1 VEREIVIGAK
11 SLRQLD
17 RAGAARALVT
27 SAAAVAAVSLA
38 VAALDSVAPV
48 LSLGALY
55 LLAVLPVAALYG
67 TAWGLAVSVASM
79 VVFNW
84 FFLPPTHTPRLASS
98 ENWVALAVY
107 LFTAVVVSELATRL
121 RRQAAESEQRRA
133 EAAFAA
139 EISRLLLERPS
150 VEAELREIASR
161 AAALLGAAR
170 GRIEL
175 GSHRRPDPGWS
186 AYDLDAGSRHVG
198 RLFLEGGG
206 RTPEDVA
213 ARVPPLL
220 ASVLASA
227 LDREQLA
234 RQARDAESR
243 LAREEAEA
251 EALRRSD
258 AAKTAVLRS
267 VSHDLRSPLT
277 AIGTLGELLES
288 AELSEPERR
297 ELVAEIRTQAQ
308 RLDRLV
314 SNLLDLSRLEA
325 GAARP
330 AQELWPADGL
340 VARALDAL
348 GDNADRVTVSLP
360 EAPALVRVD
369 AAQLERALV
378 NLLENAVR
386 YSPEGQPVELV
397 VGLEGGEVV
406 IRVRDHGPGIPANRR
421 GRIFQ
426 AFQTGEDERGGSGLG
441 LAIARGF
448 VQLNGG
454 RLWVEP
460 RRGGAELALS
470 LPAAATPAEVAT

>member
-17 RAGAARALVT
+17 RARQARALAA

-38 VAALDSVAPV
+38 VLALESVAPV

-55 LLAVLPVAALYG
+55 LLAVLPVAALFG
-67 TAWGLAVSVASM
+67 TGWGLAVSVASM

-84 FFLPPTHTPRLASS
+84 FFLPPTHTLRLADS

-121 RRQAAESEQRRA
+121 RRQAAESEQRRE

-150 VEAELREIASR
+150 VEAELREIAAR
-161 AAALLGAAR
+161 AAKLLGATR

-175 GSHRRPDPGWS
+175 GSHRRPDSGWS
-186 AYDLDAGSRHVG
+186 GYDLDAGSRHVG
-198 RLFLEGGG
+198 RLFLEGGSP
-206 RTPEDVA
+206 PEDVA
-213 ARVPPLL
+213 LRVPPML

-234 RQARDAESR
+234 WQARDAESR
-243 LAREEAEA
+243 LAREETEA

-258 AAKTAVLRS
+258 AAKTAVLRA

-277 AIGTLGELLES
+277 AIGTLGELLET

-297 ELVAEIRTQAQ
+297 ELVGEIRTQAQ

-314 SNLLDLSRLEA
+314 SNLLELSRLEA
-325 GAARP
+325 GAASP

-348 GDNADRVTVSLP
+348 GDSTDRVSVTLP
-360 EAPALVRVD
+360 DAQALVRVD

-378 NLLENAVR
+378 NLLENALR
-386 YSPEGQPVELV
+386 YSPEEARVELTV
-397 VGLEGGEVV
+397 ALEGSDVV
-406 IRVRDHGPGIPANRR
+406 IRVRDHGPGIPASRR

-426 AFQTGEDERGGSGLG
+426 PFQRGEDERGGSGLG

-470 LPAAATPAEVAT
+470 LPAAATPAGVAT

>member
-1 VEREIVIGAK
+1 
-11 SLRQLD
+11 
-17 RAGAARALVT
+17 
-27 SAAAVAAVSLA
+27 
-38 VAALDSVAPV
+38 
-48 LSLGALY
+48 
-55 LLAVLPVAALYG
+55 
-67 TAWGLAVSVASM
+67 M
-79 VVFNW
+79 
-84 FFLPPTHTPRLASS
+84 
-98 ENWVALAVY
+98 
-107 LFTAVVVSELATRL
+107 
-121 RRQAAESEQRRA
+121 
-133 EAAFAA
+133 
-139 EISRLLLERPS
+139 
-150 VEAELREIASR
+150 
-161 AAALLGAAR
+161 
-170 GRIEL
+170 
-175 GSHRRPDPGWS
+175 
-186 AYDLDAGSRHVG
+186 
-198 RLFLEGGG
+198 
-206 RTPEDVA
+206 
-213 ARVPPLL
+213 PPLL

-243 LAREEAEA
+243 LAREESEA

-258 AAKTAVLRS
+258 AAKTAVLRA

-288 AELSEPERR
+288 AALSEPERR
-297 ELVAEIRTQAQ
+297 ELVGEIRAQAH

-348 GDNADRVTVSLP
+348 GDPADRVTVSLP
-360 EAPALVRVD
+360 DSPALVRVD

-386 YSPEGQPVELV
+386 YSPEGERVELTV
-397 VGLEGGEVV
+397 ALEGGDVV
-406 IRVRDHGPGIPANRR
+406 IRVRDHGPGIPASRR

-426 AFQTGEDERGGSGLG
+426 PFQRGEDERGGSGLG

>member
-1 VEREIVIGAK
+1 VGREIVIGAK
-11 SLRQLD
+11 SLPQLN
-17 RAGAARALVT
+17 RPRPARALVT
-27 SAAAVAAVSLA
+27 SVAAVAAVSLA

-67 TAWGLAVSVASM
+67 TAWGLGVSVASM

-84 FFLPPTHTPRLASS
+84 FFLPPTHTLRLASS

-198 RLFLEGGG
+198 RLFLEGG

-213 ARVPPLL
+213 ARVPPML

-297 ELVAEIRTQAQ
+297 ELVAEIRAQ
-308 RLDRLV
+308 THRLDRLV

-340 VARALDAL
+340 VSRALDAL

-360 EAPALVRVD
+360 ETPALVRVD

-386 YSPEGQPVELV
+386 YSPEGEPVELV

-406 IRVRDHGPGIPANRR
+406 IRIRDHGPGIPASRR

-426 AFQTGEDERGGSGLG
+426 AFQSGEDERRGSGLG

>member
-1 VEREIVIGAK
+1 M
-11 SLRQLD
+11 
-17 RAGAARALVT
+17 T

-38 VAALDSVAPV
+38 VLALESVAPV

-67 TAWGLAVSVASM
+67 TGWGLAVSVASM

-84 FFLPPTHTPRLASS
+84 FFLPPTHTLRLADS

-150 VEAELREIASR
+150 VEAELREIAAR
-161 AAALLGAAR
+161 AAELLGAER

-175 GSHRRPDPGWS
+175 GSRRRPDPGWS

-198 RLFLEGGG
+198 RLFLEGG
-206 RTPEDVA
+206 RTPDDVA
-213 ARVPPLL
+213 ARVPPML

-243 LAREEAEA
+243 LAREETEA

-288 AELSEPERR
+288 ARAVGARAARARR
-297 ELVAEIRTQAQ
+297 RDPRARRTG
-308 RLDRLV
+308 
-314 SNLLDLSRLEA
+314 STGSSRTSSTSRGSRPAPRARA
-325 GAARP
+325 GAVARGRPRRARP
-330 AQELWPADGL
+330 RR
-340 VARALDAL
+340 AR
-348 GDNADRVTVSLP
+348 
-360 EAPALVRVD
+360 
-369 AAQLERALV
+369 
-378 NLLENAVR
+378 
-386 YSPEGQPVELV
+386 
-397 VGLEGGEVV
+397 
-406 IRVRDHGPGIPANRR
+406 RR
-421 GRIFQ
+421 RPT
-426 AFQTGEDERGGSGLG
+426 ASTCRSRTTRRSS
-441 LAIARGF
+441 ASTRPSSSAR
-448 VQLNGG
+448 
-454 RLWVEP
+454 
-460 RRGGAELALS
+460 S
-470 LPAAATPAEVAT
+470 